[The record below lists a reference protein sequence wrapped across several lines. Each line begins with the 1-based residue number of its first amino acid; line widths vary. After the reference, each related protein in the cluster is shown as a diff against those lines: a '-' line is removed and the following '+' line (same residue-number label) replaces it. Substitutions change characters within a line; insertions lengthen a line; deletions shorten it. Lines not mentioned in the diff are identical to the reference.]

1 VFNKDVHTHLE
12 FPKNIDTMMD
22 TLAGYL
28 GMEIFSLVYPEHSG
42 AEMT

>member
-28 GMEIFSLVYPEHSG
+28 GMEMFSLAHFEHSG
-42 AEMT
+42 AEIT